1 MKVEAYSLQELN
13 ATDATLSLLDYLEN
27 QKKLI
32 PQHRH
37 QKEISNLYFCCLWFL
52 NLKDF
57 FLCKKLPTLS
67 SLRHLK
73 DFSRSFKFKNLQNV
87 ICKNLTETVKTFF
100 NMFFFFYYLN
110 VTIFIQMFEQ
120 MFAKNDLYKVDLN
133 PRNPRDYN

>member
-37 QKEISNLYFCCLWFL
+37 QKEISNLYFCWFWFL
-52 NLKDF
+52 NLKEF
-57 FLCKKLPTLS
+57 FLCKKLLTLS
-67 SLRHLK
+67 SLRHSK
-73 DFSRSFKFKNLQNV
+73 DFRRSFKFKNLQNV

-110 VTIFIQMFEQ
+110 VTIFIQIYHVRT
-120 MFAKNDLYKVDLN
+120 NVC
-133 PRNPRDYN
+133 